1 MAPLNDD
8 AALAESREPSTQ
20 IDGVSRIMEFG
31 DTEIHRDEKL
41 KTIGLASCFLY
52 VLPVIYSLLV

>member
-1 MAPLNDD
+1 MAPLNDG

-31 DTEIHRDEKL
+31 DTEIHHDEKQ
-41 KTIGLASCFLY
+41 KTIASCFLY
-52 VLPVIYSLLV
+52 ILPLIDLLLV